1 MLDYLVEL
9 VGADKIA
16 LGTDYPYPLG
26 EPDAGLLIHQNEFN
40 NPIKEKLL
48 SGSALSWLKMKQEDF
63 L

>member
-1 MLDYLVEL
+1 
-9 VGADKIA
+9 
-16 LGTDYPYPLG
+16 LG